1 MGRNRGPM
9 LVAACAVTAGV
20 MGCAQEGT
28 GKAGSTGSGV
38 GESAE
43 VATTLPVIRDA
54 TPEQVAER
62 QWQNRLLIV
71 MAEEEADP
79 RLITQRRMLGP
90 AIGGLRERDV
100 LLIEVVG
107 DDPLRESLQV
117 GKGGFHVL
125 LVGKDGGV
133 KLRESS
139 PVLPER
145 INAIVD
151 AMPMRQ
157 AEMRQRR

>member
-1 MGRNRGPM
+1 MM
-9 LVAACAVTAGV
+9 AVCAVTVGV
-20 MGCAQEGT
+20 MGCAAEGP
-28 GKAGSTGSGV
+28 GSSGGAGSGV
-38 GESAE
+38 GEGAE
-43 VATTLPVIRDA
+43 GATTLPVIRGV
-54 TPEQVAER
+54 TPEQVSER
-62 QWQNRLLIV
+62 RWQNRLLIV
-71 MAEEEADP
+71 MAEEESDP
-79 RLITQRRMLGP
+79 RLMTQRRMLGP
-90 AIGGLRERDV
+90 GIGGLRERDV

-107 DDPLRESLQV
+107 DDPLRGSLQV

-145 INAIVD
+145 INAVVD